1 MITIDGF
8 ESELKKGDIGS
19 GYVFCGLDEELIKEN
34 VNALVKKV
42 VPDEFMSLNYERLD
56 GLTTTFNDIENA
68 CETMP
73 FFGDKKVVVVYR
85 ANFLKDKADKEG
97 AKVYS
102 EVSKYVKNLPPY
114 TVLIMYY
121 LFNDKRDTP
130 KKNKKLS
137 TLDKYVKVVHC
148 DKLKKDKYYKK
159 VEDLFKEKGRSIGKI
174 QLRYFAD
181 KVQNNFDIIKREVD
195 KLDCYAIGREITKE
209 DIDKLIQNKS
219 EDDIFDLV
227 EYISIRRVEKA
238 IDLLDELLFKADQH
252 MLIISSI
259 GNHFK
264 RLYEIKVYLGRGKR
278 LDFFMSKYRL
288 PQFVCEKLMNQASKF
303 SIKQLSELI
312 KVCVNTE
319 TKLKSST
326 TDKQMEMEL
335 MLFKTF
341 MVK

>member
-130 KKNKKLS
+130 KKNKKLG
-137 TLDKYVKVVHC
+137 TLDKYIKVVHC

-159 VEDLFKEKGRSIGKI
+159 IEDIFKENGKNIGKI
-174 QLRYFAD
+174 QVRYFAE
-181 KVQNNFDIIKREVD
+181 KVQNNFDIIKREID
-195 KLDCYAIGREITKE
+195 KLCAYTYGREIEKE
-209 DIDKLIQNKS
+209 DIDKLIANKS
-219 EDDIFDLV
+219 EDDVFDLV
-227 EYISIRRVEKA
+227 EYISNKKVDKA
-238 IDLLDELLFKADQH
+238 LDLLDDLLFKADQH
-252 MLIISSI
+252 ILIITTI
-259 GNHFK
+259 ENHFK
-264 RLYEIKVYLGRGKR
+264 RLYEIKIYMSKGKR
-278 LDFFMSKYRL
+278 ADYFMSKYRL
-288 PQFVCEKLMNQASKF
+288 PQFVCEKLMNQANKF
-303 SIKQLSELI
+303 SLKQLGQFI
-312 KVCVNTE
+312 RICVDTE
-319 TKLKSST
+319 NKLKSSSV
-326 TDKQMEMEL
+326 DKSTEMEL

-341 MVK
+341 LAK